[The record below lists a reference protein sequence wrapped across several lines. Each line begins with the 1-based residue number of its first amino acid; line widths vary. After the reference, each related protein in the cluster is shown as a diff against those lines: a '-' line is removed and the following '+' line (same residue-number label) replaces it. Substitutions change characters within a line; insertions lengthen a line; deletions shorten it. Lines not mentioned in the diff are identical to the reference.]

1 MSLETWQDFDDHWIH
16 HGDLGFSLDVSRIA
30 GLAETI
36 TAMGP
41 AMNLALAAMAD
52 LEAGACA
59 NPDEERQVGHYWLR
73 DPDLAPDESAANLI
87 RETVARIKS
96 FATEVHAGRLA
107 PAGGG
112 RFRHVLHIGIG
123 GSALGPQLI
132 SQVLGRGG
140 GGCRLHFL
148 DNTDPDGFQQVLA
161 AIGSELGSTLTVVVS
176 KSGGTRETHNG
187 MLVVAAA
194 CRAAGLDF
202 APHAVAITGK
212 GSILDQQAREEGW
225 RLILPLPD
233 WVGGRTSLTAAVGL
247 LPLALAGGDV
257 DAFLEGARRMDAL
270 TRRAAGCGNPAV
282 AMALAWHAMTA
293 GAARRSM
300 VVLPYKD
307 RLGLLARYLQ
317 QLIMESLGKE
327 MDMAGNKVNQGLTV
341 YGNKGTTDQHA
352 YVQQLREGPD
362 DFFVTFV
369 QVLED
374 AAMPV
379 PEVAPG
385 ATPGD
390 FLLGFLLGT
399 RQALGDK
406 GRSSLLITLRR
417 LNERSLGALI
427 ALFERA
433 VGLYA
438 SLVNVN
444 AYNQPGVEAGKQAA
458 GGVMG
463 LQESIQKALVRRA
476 GIWLSPGDIAADAGE
491 AGSVETA
498 FHILRHLA
506 ANPRRGVDEEEGDR
520 PATWRFRGTTEESR

>member
-1 MSLETWQDFDDHWIH
+1 MSRKTWQTYNDNWIH
-16 HGDLGFSLDVSRIA
+16 HGDLGFSLDVSRVI
-30 GLAETI
+30 GLQATV

-41 AMNLALAAMAD
+41 AMDLALAAMAD
-52 LEAGACA
+52 LEAGARA
-59 NPDEERQVGHYWLR
+59 NPDEDRQVGHYWLR
-73 DPDLAPDESAANLI
+73 DPDRAPHESAATLI
-87 RETVARIKS
+87 RETLAKIKS
-96 FATEVHAGRLA
+96 FAQEVRAGRLT

-123 GSALGPQLI
+123 GSALGPQLT
-132 SQVLGRGG
+132 SQVVGGGG

-148 DNTDPDGFQQVLA
+148 DNTDPDGFQQVLG
-161 AIGSELGSTLTVVVS
+161 AIGKELGSTLTVVVS
-176 KSGGTRETHNG
+176 KSGGTRETRNG

-194 CRAAGLDF
+194 YRAAGLEF
-202 APHAVAITGK
+202 APHAVAITGE
-212 GSILDQQAREEGW
+212 GSILDEQAREDGW
-225 RLILPLPD
+225 RLRLPLPD
-233 WVGGRTSLTAAVGL
+233 WVGGRTSQMAAVGL

-257 DAFLEGARRMDAL
+257 DAFLEGARCMDAL
-270 TRRAAGCGNPAV
+270 TRRAAGDGNPAV
-282 AMALAWHAMTA
+282 AMALAWHAMTG

-327 MDMAGNKVNQGLTV
+327 MDLAGNKVNQGLTV

-374 AAMPV
+374 AAMPL

-399 RQALGDK
+399 RQALGDN

-438 SLVNVN
+438 SLINVN

-458 GGVMG
+458 GGVMS
-463 LQESIQKALVRRA
+463 LQEEIQKVLLRRA
-476 GIWLSPGDIAADAGE
+476 GDWLSPEEIAADAGQAGAAE
-491 AGSVETA
+491 AA

-506 ANPRRGVDEEEGDR
+506 ANPQRGVDEEEGGQ
-520 PATWRFRGTTEESR
+520 PATWRFRGTS